1 MQTVFIWVWYGET
14 QDSPTWQLYVPLSHE
29 KCLFSHTTKS
39 HTTQLPYIC
48 TLQFKLSK
56 SAIWTDTSIFLLLKA
71 TARIFLGII
80 YLGKQ
85 SHIDKIFDK
94 YNFTLKLAINTTY
107 KYQNSKCEK
116 NKYHIYISKQ

>member
-1 MQTVFIWVWYGET
+1 MGKHRTYPL
-14 QDSPTWQLYVPLSHE
+14 DSCMFPYRTKNVCFLTRP
-29 KCLFSHTTKS
+29 SHTR
-39 HTTQLPYIC
+39 HNYH

-71 TARIFLGII
+71 TAWIFLGII

-85 SHIDKIFDK
+85 SHIDKILDK
-94 YNFTLKLAINTTY
+94 YNFTLKLAINATY